1 MTKTRSARICSF
13 CRVGLLGAVLLSAAC
28 SVNMKLPLDPESRD
42 FFETARLVMTSAEQ
56 EIFRNMPDD
65 ASRRE
70 FIADFW
76 EKRDPD
82 PDTAENEFKD
92 EFERRVDYCN
102 KHFNEGRRGI
112 NTDRGRVYLYLGAPE
127 KTETYSSATAG
138 FTIYWIYYT
147 YDLGIEFIEARSG
160 GEYTIGQIMGNLLD
174 AFEIAKLNGFGKPRG
189 GGPQKLVSFDA
200 RYDGDRK
207 EITVEIPVKKL
218 NFKEESGVLKLEFDF
233 TIYIYK
239 NAGGQKDK
247 FEERRTFE
255 GRAAEVENSK
265 VVTFVFPYDLAPGR
279 NYVDVIVN
287 GGQDN
292 GKVRKIFLFKR

>member
-1 MTKTRSARICSF
+1 MRSTRFCIS
-13 CRVGLLGAVLLSAAC
+13 CRVGLLGAVLLTAAC
-28 SVNMKLPLDPESRD
+28 GGFSRLPLDPESRD

-56 EIFRNMPDD
+56 EIFRNLPDE

-92 EFERRVDYCN
+92 EFERRVDYAN

-112 NTDRGRVYLYLGAPE
+112 NTDRGRVYLYLGPPE
-127 KTETYSSATAG
+127 KTDTYSSATAG

-147 YDLGIEFIEARSG
+147 YDLGIEFVESRSG
-160 GEYTIGQIMGNLLD
+160 GEYAINQIMGNLMD
-174 AFEIAKLNGFGKPRG
+174 AFETAKLTGFGKPRG
-189 GGPQKLVSFDA
+189 GPQRLVSFDA
-200 RYDGDRK
+200 RYDGARK

-247 FEERRTFE
+247 FEERRAFE

-265 VVTFVFPYDLAPGR
+265 VVTFVFPYELAPGR